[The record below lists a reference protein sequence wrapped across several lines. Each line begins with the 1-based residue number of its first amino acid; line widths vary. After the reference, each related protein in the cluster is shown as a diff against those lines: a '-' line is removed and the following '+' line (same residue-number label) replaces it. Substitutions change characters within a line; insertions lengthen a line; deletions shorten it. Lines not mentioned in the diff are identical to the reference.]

1 MLDESDITL
10 MEKALNLDSEA
21 VIEGCRTDNGPEW
34 MALML
39 ADAERML
46 AAAPPNAA
54 IGGFAKVG
62 PIGPNRAGEAPDSK
76 FGRSHP

>member
-1 MLDESDITL
+1 

-62 PIGPNRAGEAPDSK
+62 PIGPNRAGETPDSK